1 MPDDVTPQELDSEA
15 RRDLRAL
22 DKQTADRVA
31 RHLVMVSRLLIDD
44 PQAALDHA
52 RAARRGASR
61 IAVVRE
67 TAGVAAYNAQ
77 EWSEALS
84 ELRAARRISGSTA
97 LLPLIADAERG
108 LGRPER
114 AIDVARS
121 EEGRALSGD
130 EATEM
135 RIVEAGARL
144 DLGEAEKA
152 IVTLQSENLDPARRG
167 TGAARLFY
175 AYASALAAASRRD
188 EAITWYMNAA
198 SADEDDV
205 TDAEERLSELADPDF
220 VPGATTDDVATNDAV
235 VADDEAGVAAEDA
248 AEVAADDEADVA
260 PDDELDESSDEVAG
274 ASVAGA
280 APATEADVPAADD
293 APATDD
299 GRAVTAH
306 DGPESSLS
314 ASYDA
319 LLLDLDGT
327 LFAGGTAIP
336 GARESLSETSTSVV
350 FVTNNASRRADEVA
364 EHLTSLGFTATA
376 EQVVTSAQSAAKLLA
391 QRFDKG
397 STVLVVGTDGLVGEI
412 TDVGL
417 KPTRSADDAP
427 VAVVQG
433 HSPATDWAALSEAT
447 LAVRAGA
454 HWVATNTD
462 KTLPTERGLVVGNG
476 SMVAAVASATDTTP
490 EVAGKPAVPLMR
502 DAIARADS
510 SHPLIVGD
518 RLDTDIEGAN
528 AVDQNSLL
536 VLTGVS
542 SLAQACCAPRNQRPT
557 HVAADMTALN
567 RAGTAS
573 RIADASGW
581 TVRVDSDAT
590 VRVSAKDGSVVDTL
604 PASILRAAWE
614 AQITELPTFVGEDET
629 AASALSDLGLS

>member
-1 MPDDVTPQELDSEA
+1 
-15 RRDLRAL
+15 
-22 DKQTADRVA
+22 
-31 RHLVMVSRLLIDD
+31 MVSRLLIDD

-175 AYASALAAASRRD
+175 AYASALAAAGRRD

-220 VPGATTDDVATNDAV
+220 VPGATTDDVATDDAV
-235 VADDEAGVAAEDA
+235 VAEDA
-248 AEVAADDEADVA
+248 AGVAADDEAEVA
-260 PDDELDESSDEVAG
+260 PDDELDESSDELAG

-280 APATEADVPAADD
+280 APATEADVPADAPAADD

-299 GRAVTAH
+299 GRTVTAH

-376 EQVVTSAQSAAKLLA
+376 DQVVTSAQSAAKLLA

-528 AVDQNSLL
+528 AVDQDSLL

-573 RIADASGW
+573 RIADAAGW

-604 PASILRAAWE
+604 PASILRAAWQ